1 MIWKQTKNPLES
13 NFTKLYK
20 NDLVYMEFPVII
32 PDCDSDGVNEMAMV
46 QRKNNMP
53 TLDIVSGKSG
63 KSMISRFVNNNCT
76 KMTDLFLN
84 YDMSLVYSCRKTS
97 GTGV

>member
-1 MIWKQTKNPLES
+1 
-13 NFTKLYK
+13 
-20 NDLVYMEFPVII
+20 MEFPVII
-32 PDCDSDGVNEMAMV
+32 PDCDSDSINEMAIV
-46 QRKNNMP
+46 QHKNNKS

-63 KSMISRFVNNNCT
+63 KSMINSFVNNNCT

-97 GTGV
+97 GTGI

>member
-1 MIWKQTKNPLES
+1 MVWKQTKNRLES
-13 NFTKLYK
+13 NTTKLYK

-32 PDCDSDGVNEMAMV
+32 PDCDSDGINEIAVV
-46 QRKNNMP
+46 QHKNNKP

-63 KSMISRFVNNNCT
+63 KSMINSFVNTNCT

-84 YDMSLVYSCRKTS
+84 YDMSLVYNCRKTS
-97 GTGV
+97 GTGM